1 MLLSE
6 VEGRLHTCPGVG
18 RDYDKSPAFS
28 LLLEKQHAAVHDLD
42 SVLDVAG
49 LSVVPAKSLGAYD
62 LMSILEAADDE
73 SVTAFTLALSSLGN
87 VRMTTMR
94 AFDTAEMREIVA
106 AHRTYI

>member
-1 MLLSE
+1 MASYISLIRWTDQGIKSYGNTIDPAEAAGQLAAK
-6 VEGRLHTCPGVG
+6 VGVTM
-18 RDYDKSPAFS
+18 
-28 LLLEKQHAAVHDLD
+28 KQIYWT
-42 SVLDVAG
+42 
-49 LSVVPAKSLGAYD
+49 LGAYD

-106 AHRTYI
+106 KHRMYI